1 MTVLSDEPITEPNG
15 FEANDDASSQTE
27 TQRETGVTS
36 TPERELIEN
45 LERQLKE
52 CQIQCDNYLDQWRRT
67 AAEFANYKKRVERE
81 YAEATKYCNAALIA
95 RLLPV
100 LDDLDRAFSNLP
112 EELKGSP
119 WIEGMMLV
127 QRKFHSIIE
136 QEGVQEIETE
146 GQIFDPNLHEAVT
159 HEPSDTV
166 PEGHVLG
173 EVEKGYRLND
183 RILRPAKVRVSAG

>member
-1 MTVLSDEPITEPNG
+1 MTVLPDEPITVPNG
-15 FEANDDASSQTE
+15 FEANDSVSPQTE
-27 TQRETGVTS
+27 SSEEASITR
-36 TPERELIEN
+36 TPESDLIES
-45 LERQLKE
+45 LEKQLKE
-52 CQIQCDNYLDQWRRT
+52 CQIQSENYLDQWRRT